1 MVPYRSLRHH
11 WSGHSLPLHAL
22 KFRKLKIFS
31 FMGTHKIQ
39 FSSMWGM
46 QRERELRLMVVWNDI
61 GGHPLV
67 HDIRQNPYFAL
78 GARHGGSVSVQKVVS
93 SMKIPINAIF
103 VCLLQKEEGKLTSL
117 VPFLLFW

>member
-1 MVPYRSLRHH
+1 
-11 WSGHSLPLHAL
+11 
-22 KFRKLKIFS
+22 
-31 FMGTHKIQ
+31 MGTHKVQ

-46 QRERELRLMVVWNDI
+46 QREREVRLVVVWNDI
-61 GGHPLV
+61 RGHPLV

-78 GARHGGSVSVQKVVS
+78 RAPSRRLGVQKVVS

-117 VPFLLFW
+117 VAFLLF